1 MRHKNSTTA
10 CRRHAEACKRLAR
23 RSRDEALTSMLLM
36 MARSWV
42 ALANQIDRYTILR
55 KQLKRTARWAAGQ
68 HQSLAAHRS
77 GPSLG
82 TSRNRRRRLE
92 GKGPSPPS
100 ASNRSRSWSPCLSA
114 FQLASGRLQTGTQLR
129 ARAAGYRRQG
139 REHCCSLAGSH
150 NPDLSTPAHS

>member
-1 MRHKNSTTA
+1 MRHKNSATA

-77 GPSLG
+77 GPSLAQAG
-82 TSRNRRRRLE
+82 TADGGSRVRDLARI
-92 GKGPSPPS
+92 SH
-100 ASNRSRSWSPCLSA
+100 SNKRIGAPNQRKFFCEKDFPMIRGAPRC
-114 FQLASGRLQTGTQLR
+114 
-129 ARAAGYRRQG
+129 RQ
-139 REHCCSLAGSH
+139 S
-150 NPDLSTPAHS
+150 